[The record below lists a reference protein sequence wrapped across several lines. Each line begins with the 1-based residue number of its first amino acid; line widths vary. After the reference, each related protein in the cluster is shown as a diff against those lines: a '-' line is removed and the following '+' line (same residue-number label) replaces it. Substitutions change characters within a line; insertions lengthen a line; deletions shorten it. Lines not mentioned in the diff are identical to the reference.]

1 MLKFVTASAVVYF
14 ACDFA
19 LDRYRDVREAISTFR
34 FEYNK
39 DNYPIRPLTT
49 NETALARSVFGN
61 QIEYRDVRVR
71 DLDFDYYSDDKIA
84 LAFVRSNEPNVINFS
99 RDLSLDDLATSDC
112 AERFK
117 VFDTCVETGK
127 ALFMHEMTH
136 VYQFT
141 NRVPHQIRER
151 AYEYSLDNRSNFLQ
165 MGQEQQASIVADFT
179 DLYLDT
185 PDQTVRFCDVKNKDE
200 ADLIRV
206 VVEQFPN
213 VRRFCNLKS

>member
-1 MLKFVTASAVVYF
+1 
-14 ACDFA
+14 
-19 LDRYRDVREAISTFR
+19 
-34 FEYNK
+34 
-39 DNYPIRPLTT
+39 
-49 NETALARSVFGN
+49 
-61 QIEYRDVRVR
+61 
-71 DLDFDYYSDDKIA
+71 
-84 LAFVRSNEPNVINFS
+84 
-99 RDLSLDDLATSDC
+99 
-112 AERFK
+112 
-117 VFDTCVETGK
+117 
-127 ALFMHEMTH
+127 FMHEMTH